1 MKFST
6 STRIRIYSST
16 QDSSGNIVNR
26 ACVAKRAKFASYFAL
41 REPGNEDAFL
51 NSAFTVKNWARSGF
65 CIRLLHPHDFGVW
78 WGGGGGGLVAYSKI
92 STQGSEFSKL
102 RLRMLVLL
110 VTREGKPYP
119 KRNCADSKTSG

>member
-1 MKFST
+1 MKFSM
-6 STRIRIYSST
+6 STRIRIYSSN

-65 CIRLLHPHDFGVW
+65 CIRLLHPAFASTRFRGMGE
-78 WGGGGGGLVAYSKI
+78 GGGG
-92 STQGSEFSKL
+92 
-102 RLRMLVLL
+102 
-110 VTREGKPYP
+110 
-119 KRNCADSKTSG
+119 